1 MLVVFWMINRMII
14 CRLEDNMYFCSII
27 KLDDSMKKRVLL
39 LLPLFLGACSDGGE
53 SPIIKIEK
61 LSVKVDSDNNSVE
74 GEDYANKMDN
84 LPTLKVGDEVEALL
98 LLDGNGA
105 ELKTFKLQNDE
116 ELATKLIYKEEEV
129 STEGNLTD
137 EDKGQL
143 RFKDGVTQSQVIV
156 RATIEHVDENGD
168 VKLEFYLS
176 SKAECEGAEEVIGL
190 KTTNEKEN

>member
-1 MLVVFWMINRMII
+1 
-14 CRLEDNMYFCSII
+14 
-27 KLDDSMKKRVLL
+27 MKKRVLL

-61 LSVKVDSDNNSVE
+61 LSVKVDSDNNGVE

-143 RFKDGVTQSQVIV
+143 RFKDGVTQSQVIA

>member
-1 MLVVFWMINRMII
+1 
-14 CRLEDNMYFCSII
+14 
-27 KLDDSMKKRVLL
+27 MKKRVLL

-105 ELKTFKLQNDE
+105 E

>member
-143 RFKDGVTQSQVIV
+143 RFKDGVTQSQVVV